1 LIKQFQQGA
10 LDIGKYQFHQGL
22 LFYKGCIHLGGFE
35 EFQQQVLQHFHSHPL
50 AGHMGA
56 MKSYSRLKK
65 EFYWSGMRKGVRK
78 FIKECEVCQ
87 RNKVENINPAGLL

>member
-1 LIKQFQQGA
+1 MQPSWTRELNRNHANDPQLQELINQFQQGV
-10 LDIGKYQFHQGL
+10 LDTGKYQLHQGL
-22 LFYKGCIHLGGFE
+22 LFYKGRIHLGGLE

-65 EFYWSGMRKGVRK
+65 EFYRSGMRK
-78 FIKECEVCQ
+78 
-87 RNKVENINPAGLL
+87 